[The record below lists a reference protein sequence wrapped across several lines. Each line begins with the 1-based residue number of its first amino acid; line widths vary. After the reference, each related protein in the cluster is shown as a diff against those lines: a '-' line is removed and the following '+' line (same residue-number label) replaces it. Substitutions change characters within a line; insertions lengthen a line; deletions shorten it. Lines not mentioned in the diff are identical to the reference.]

1 VYKPEFK
8 GPVEGWVVNQL
19 SKGTLSYWR
28 VERTMSRDEVMQE
41 AYECFLR
48 CCKKFPK
55 SPEYDTPQAFMAL
68 FKRAWSNRFS
78 DMASYDTEDRN
89 CISVDSGSGP
99 ALDAPGDLENSG
111 FLMVMIKEAPKE
123 VRLVLSVFLDAPKE
137 LLEAAFDAWR
147 AGGNNKAGGSR
158 HLNKLLGLDPA
169 LDPVKLV
176 EDYFTS
182 TSV

>member
-1 VYKPEFK
+1 MYKPEFK

-19 SKGTLSYWR
+19 SRGSLAYWR

-48 CCKKFPK
+48 CCRKFPK

-68 FKRAWSNRFS
+68 FKRAWSNQFA
-78 DMASYDTEDRN
+78 DLASYDTEDRN
-89 CISVDSGSGP
+89 CCSLEGREAKVP
-99 ALDAPGDLENSG
+99 EAPGDLENDG
-111 FLMVMIKEAPKE
+111 FLLVMIREAPRE
-123 VRLVLSVFLDAPKE
+123 VRLVLSIFLDAPKE
-137 LLEAAFDAWR
+137 LLEAAFSAWR
-147 AGGNNKAGGSR
+147 AGGNNQAGGSR
-158 HLNKLLGLDPA
+158 HLNKLLGLPPTS
-169 LDPVKLV
+169 DPVKLV